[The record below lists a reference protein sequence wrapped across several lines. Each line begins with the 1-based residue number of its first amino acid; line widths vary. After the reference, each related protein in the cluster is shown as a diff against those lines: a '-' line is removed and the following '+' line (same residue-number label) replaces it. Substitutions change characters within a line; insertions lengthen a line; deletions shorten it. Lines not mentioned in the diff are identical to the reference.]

1 MTVPPERTE
10 VNIGL
15 KPLAPEYTVRAET
28 VTAEHV
34 SVRVTSG
41 SAAKQTARC
50 VLAAYDVDGRLT
62 ATAVQTLSPGS
73 TTELTLSGLSAGSTV
88 KLFILNSTTG
98 EPLRRSW
105 SSALQAA

>member
-15 KPLAPEYTVRAET
+15 KPIAPAYTVRAET
-28 VTAEHV
+28 VTAELV
-34 SVRVTSG
+34 SVRVTS
-41 SAAKQTARC
+41 SSEAKQAARC
-50 VLAAYDVDGRLT
+50 VLAAYDTDGRLT

-73 TTELTLSGLSAGSTV
+73 TAELTLSGLSAGSTV